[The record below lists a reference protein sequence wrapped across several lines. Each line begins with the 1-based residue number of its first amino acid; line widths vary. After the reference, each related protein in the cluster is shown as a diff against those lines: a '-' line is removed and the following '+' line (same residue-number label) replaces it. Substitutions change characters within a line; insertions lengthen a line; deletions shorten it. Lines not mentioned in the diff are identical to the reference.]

1 MTAEYARLTSFLD
14 CIRKK
19 TDFVPKVALI
29 LGSGLGGFADAH
41 VDVACVVPYGEIAG
55 FPVSTVPGHAGRF
68 IFGYIGGVPVAVMQ
82 GRVHYYEGYPM
93 RDVVAGV
100 RLMHMMGADTLFLT
114 NASGGIN
121 PNFYP
126 GAFMLISGHISSF
139 VPSPL
144 IGENVEELGTRFPDM
159 SAVYTPRLREIVKSV
174 AAQQGTELFEGTY
187 LQVGGPN
194 FESPN
199 EIEMFRTLG
208 ADACGMSTAVEAIA
222 ARHMGMEICGISC
235 VSNLAAGM
243 SKTPLTHEEVQE
255 TANRVSRQFAAL
267 VSGSIARMGKTE

>member
-1 MTAEYARLTSFLD
+1 
-14 CIRKK
+14 
-19 TDFVPKVALI
+19 
-29 LGSGLGGFADAH
+29 
-41 VDVACVVPYGEIAG
+41 
-55 FPVSTVPGHAGRF
+55 
-68 IFGYIGGVPVAVMQ
+68 
-82 GRVHYYEGYPM
+82 M

-100 RLMHMMGADTLFLT
+100 RLMRMLGAETLFLT

-121 PNFYP
+121 RHFYP
-126 GAFMLISGHISSF
+126 GAFMLIEGQISSF

-144 IGENVEELGTRFPDM
+144 IGENVEELGPRFPDM
-159 SAVYTPRLREIVKSV
+159 SAVYSPRLRSIIRAEAEALNIDLCAGV
-174 AAQQGTELFEGTY
+174 Y

-194 FESPN
+194 FETPN

-222 ARHMGMEICGISC
+222 ARHAGMEVCGISC

-243 SKTPLTHEEVQE
+243 SKTELSHEEVQE

-267 VSGSIARMGKTE
+267 VSGSIARFGKGG